1 MLMFIAKKLFK
12 AGRKIMKREL
22 AELLEKEIERMK
34 DEDRDE
40 PTKVERRRTQSVT
53 EIMPPA
59 NNTEFYRLVVVV
71 IIAIIIVKLF

>member
-53 EIMPPA
+53 EIMSPA